1 MDVNSN
7 ERRRQTRSNVYHYL
21 YGAQEFCTRQSLAQ
35 ALDLSLPTIYQ
46 NLTDLV
52 DAGLVR
58 YAGQSQ
64 STGGRKA
71 SGLAIVPDA
80 RVAVGI
86 ALTEDRLRFSAADL
100 RLNEIAYHKVS
111 HTSNFEM
118 EELGTLVARELE
130 QFLDTYHIDRS
141 RLLGVCIAMAGV
153 TDPEGGHLLY
163 APTMHLR
170 NVELSGLTRSIP
182 YPTYVENDAT
192 CSGYAEWFM
201 RGDQENLAYLS
212 LENGVGGAFISNGI
226 VYGGDNRRSAEFG
239 HLCVE
244 PGGLPCACGKWGC
257 LEAYCSDWRIRN
269 TFGVSLKEFF
279 EGVNQGNPEYAALW
293 KDFLFHL
300 AIGASN
306 IRMALDCTV
315 VLGGFMSQY
324 LDPYLPMLREYAAA
338 NDPFERRADYLQLG
352 ILRSHAVSFGIFWIP
367 SDSLQKC
374 RCFPAAQRRKSPRC
388 ARRTPCHARC
398 SGHSIP
404 LEAGCR
410 PLELP
415 RHNLG
420 GFLSTQFFDQPPPG
434 LSPGGAFC
442 VRSARSVKS
451 E

>member
-192 CSGYAEWFM
+192 CSGYAEWLCGETRRIWPTSPWKTAWAARSSPTESSM
-201 RGDQENLAYLS
+201 AGTT
-212 LENGVGGAFISNGI
+212 GAAPS
-226 VYGGDNRRSAEFG
+226 SAT
-239 HLCVE
+239 
-244 PGGLPCACGKWGC
+244 CAWSPADCPAPAASG
-257 LEAYCSDWRIRN
+257 AAWRP
-269 TFGVSLKEFF
+269 TA
-279 EGVNQGNPEYAALW
+279 P
-293 KDFLFHL
+293 
-300 AIGASN
+300 
-306 IRMALDCTV
+306 T
-315 VLGGFMSQY
+315 GGF
-324 LDPYLPMLREYAAA
+324 
-338 NDPFERRADYLQLG
+338 G
-352 ILRSHAVSFGIFWIP
+352 TP
-367 SDSLQKC
+367 SASL
-374 RCFPAAQRRKSPRC
+374 
-388 ARRTPCHARC
+388 
-398 SGHSIP
+398 
-404 LEAGCR
+404 
-410 PLELP
+410 
-415 RHNLG
+415 
-420 GFLSTQFFDQPPPG
+420 
-434 LSPGGAFC
+434 
-442 VRSARSVKS
+442 
-451 E
+451 